1 VDDDRRVRVLGACRL
16 FADSPEADLRSL
28 SAAATVRHYRRGQL
42 VVQEGDPGDAL
53 LVLAEGSLKAVS
65 TSVHGEELLLAVVEP
80 GETVG
85 ELAVADGGCRSATL
99 VALSD
104 CTLLRL
110 PRGVVLAVAERSP
123 VLARALMASLAG
135 TIRRL
140 TGSAADL
147 VFLDAPRRIAKLL
160 LTLATGAGHLV
171 VRTGLTQSE
180 LAERVG
186 ASRQT
191 LNAALQGFQRRG
203 WISVHGQEVAIRDP
217 DALRRFVG

>member
-1 VDDDRRVRVLGACRL
+1 MDDDRRLRVLASCRL
-16 FADSPEADLRSL
+16 FSGTPEADLRQL
-28 SAAATVRHYRRGQL
+28 SAAAGVRRYRRGQL

-53 LVLAEGSLKAVS
+53 LVVVEGSLKAVS
-65 TSVHGEELLLAVVEP
+65 TSGHGEELLLAVVEP
-80 GETVG
+80 GDTVG

-99 VALSD
+99 VALTG
-104 CTLLRL
+104 CAVLRL
-110 PRGVVLAVAERSP
+110 PREEVLAAADRSP

-140 TGSAADL
+140 TGNAADL
-147 VFLDAPRRIAKLL
+147 VFLDAPRRVAKLL
-160 LTLATGAGHLV
+160 LTLATGDGFLV

-203 WISVHGQEVAIRDP
+203 WITVRGHEVAIHDP
-217 DALRRFVG
+217 EALRRFVT